1 MPARWNAVKVLFLD
15 AYFHPERIAY
25 TALENDI
32 ISELLEI
39 ADIDLICPVPTR
51 GISRETA
58 RKYGKIKKEILPN
71 GVCVTRFWAPQEK
84 KGPVLRAFRYFLCGI
99 RHYALG
105 VKAKNVDAVFAV
117 STPPTQG
124 AVAAMVAKKL
134 SKKQGKHVP
143 FIYDLQDIFPD
154 SLVTAGLTREGSLLW
169 KLGRRLENY
178 TYRNADRIIVISEGF
193 KRNIMAKGVPAEKID
208 VVSNWIDTDAV
219 RPVPRS
225 ENKLFEEFGIPKDK
239 FTVVYA
245 GNFGVSQ
252 GARVILGA
260 AEKLAGRDDIHF
272 AVFGGGAEFDD
283 FRKAVPEKG
292 LGNITVNGLLPVER
306 VSEVYS
312 LGDAALITCKK
323 GVGGNSM
330 PSKTWSIMACGTP
343 IIAAFDT
350 DGELAEIIS
359 KADAGICI
367 EPENVD
373 ALAGAIEAMASGEGR
388 FDGGRDFVCENASKE
403 KCVGKYVSAICGT
416 DSVR

>member
-1 MPARWNAVKVLFLD
+1 MKVLFLD

-25 TALENDI
+25 TALEDDI
-32 ISELLEI
+32 ISELREI

-51 GISRETA
+51 GVSRETA
-58 RKYGKIKKEILPN
+58 KKYRGIKKEILPN
-71 GVCVTRFWAPQEK
+71 GVDVTRFWAPQEGK
-84 KGPVLRAFRYFLCGI
+84 NPVIRAFRYFLCGI
-99 RHYALG
+99 RHYAHG

-124 AVAAMVAKKL
+124 AVAALVAKRL

-143 FIYDLQDIFPD
+143 FIYGLQDIFPD
-154 SLVTAGLTREGSLLW
+154 SLVTAGLTRKGSLLW

-193 KRNIMAKGVPAEKID
+193 KRNIMAKGVPAEKIE
-208 VVSNWIDTDAV
+208 VVSNWIDAEAV

-225 ENKLFEEFGIPKDK
+225 KNKLFYEFGIPKDK

-245 GNFGVSQ
+245 GNFGASQ
-252 GARVILGA
+252 GTRVILGA
-260 AEKLAGRDDIHF
+260 AERLAEREDIHF

-283 FRKAVPEKG
+283 FRKAVSEKG
-292 LGNITVNGLLPVER
+292 LDNITVNGLLPVER

-312 LGDAALITCKK
+312 LGNAALITCKK

-350 DGELAEIIS
+350 DSELAEIIS

-367 EPENVD
+367 EPENID
-373 ALAGAIEAMASGEGR
+373 ALADAIEAMASGEGH
-388 FDGGRDFVCENASKE
+388 FDGGRDFVCENASRP
-403 KCVGKYVSAICGT
+403 KCVGKYVSAICGG
-416 DSVR
+416 DNC